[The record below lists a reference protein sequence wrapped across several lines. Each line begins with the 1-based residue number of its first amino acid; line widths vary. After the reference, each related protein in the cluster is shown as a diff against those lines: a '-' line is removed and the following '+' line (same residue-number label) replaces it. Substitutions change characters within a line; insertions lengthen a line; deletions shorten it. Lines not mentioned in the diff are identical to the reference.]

1 MAEKGSKP
9 KHQRTLS
16 VTKRKGSIG
25 SKDGKKSVTASP
37 GTASILSFFNNTPPP
52 RLACPLC
59 GQLVPRFRIN
69 QHIDSQCQNFQRED
83 GASIDTASASNIVT
97 TIKLASS
104 HSPPRKASKVHN
116 PDTGPSSPKE
126 EKPQREANTNTSP
139 YFKKHG
145 ASSPSQQ
152 VTTREMSSKTV
163 VRTID
168 LGSRLSSKL
177 SRRGLKQ
184 SLMSPE
190 DLQSQVDDIITIQNS
205 PEKDRRSE
213 ELSSSQK
220 ENHLPRGLGDQTTCL
235 MATETTNVTVESHS
249 TISLGRPQIESR
261 EEPLEHLESKSDSK
275 SESLSPV
282 VSLAPPP
289 LSSAPSKLNKRK
301 KVEKAEVSVKTRRM
315 STRSKKG
322 RYEKSDDGEPDEDL
336 TRNKLLT
343 STTTADDDDDD
354 DDRQHRTEESS
365 AGNCDT
371 LLKSSSEVPEEECE
385 RSTRE
390 RKGKLDEEGEQQ
402 QQQQQESTVTGSS
415 DQLTEPDT
423 DRRTDKED
431 SESPRLPYYLCNFLT
446 VLEAVLENEDDRMLF
461 NQEDLSAIHSFEH
474 LSVTGQKLYVRLFQR
489 KLKWLQVNKLNYNEI
504 STDLG
509 PVAQE
514 LVEGGFLQTDKDLQE
529 LGEVLD
535 LLPAPELRSLAK
547 TFHLGGPGSG
557 TQKHQLVEGLLKLS
571 RQRSLFALAPGQ
583 NNTGTVILKRAKQLA
598 GSCVRL
604 HRGPRAVFSRVLLLF
619 SLTDGLEEEEM
630 AGGGQGQLYTILLVN
645 SGRLAFPDYTV
656 QRRAKLFLD
665 REDLIRYEAAMRALQ
680 EVITAMQAGRWE
692 DALALYTA
700 AKTTWQEM
708 SKTYDL
714 SHQEGL
720 PVFLRCFTTGWAYTR
735 ILSRGVEVLQ
745 RLHCYK
751 EAVKEL
757 RSLLGQSVYCPDS
770 RGRWWDRLALNLQ
783 QHLKLPEQAIRSIRD
798 GLSDPLV
805 RTGHQLSLHQR
816 ANRMKESPSY
826 KKYRPLL
833 SDLPTIHVNDVTHV
847 TIRGQLFPHE
857 GGTGKNVFLMPAEE
871 EGGGEGG
878 YSTVMCSVEELSLA
892 HYRRQGF
899 DQGIHGEGSTFSTLF
914 GLLLWDVIFMD
925 GIPDVFR
932 NPYQPCPLD
941 LFTDCFYGN
950 RREAI
955 ETRVQ
960 VLCEASNETLH
971 NLMAEAWT
979 NQEGRV
985 CSLVNWERFSSLQRA
1000 QSLVSCLGGSFL
1012 GGMFTRMAKDY
1023 RHCRAGLPD
1032 LVVWNT
1038 TSNTYKLVEV
1048 KGPSD
1053 RLSQKQQIWLD
1064 ELQRLGAD
1072 VEVCHV
1078 TATGARAAWLE

>member
-1 MAEKGSKP
+1 MAEKGNKR
-9 KHQRTLS
+9 KQRSLS
-16 VTKRKGSIG
+16 VTKRKGVS
-25 SKDGKKSVTASP
+25 SKDGKKSANACP
-37 GTASILSFFNNTPPP
+37 GTASISSFFNNAPPP
-52 RLACPLC
+52 RLPCPLC

-69 QHIDSQCQNFQRED
+69 QHIDSQCQNFQREN
-83 GASIDTASASNIVT
+83 GASIDTASACNIVT
-97 TIKLASS
+97 TTKLASS
-104 HSPPRKASKVHN
+104 RSPSRKASKVHD
-116 PDTGPSSPKE
+116 PDTGPSSAKE
-126 EKPQREANTNTSP
+126 EKPQREVNTSP
-139 YFKKHG
+139 YFKKSG
-145 ASSPSQQ
+145 AASSQQ
-152 VTTREMSSKTV
+152 VNTREMSSKTV
-163 VRTID
+163 VRPID
-168 LGSRLSSKL
+168 IGSRLSSKL

-184 SLMSPE
+184 RLKSPE
-190 DLQSQVDDIITIQNS
+190 HLQSQVDDIITIQES
-205 PEKDRRSE
+205 PEKDGRSE
-213 ELSSSQK
+213 ELKS
-220 ENHLPRGLGDQTTCL
+220 
-235 MATETTNVTVESHS
+235 
-249 TISLGRPQIESR
+249 
-261 EEPLEHLESKSDSK
+261 ESKL
-275 SESLSPV
+275 ESLSPV
-282 VSLAPPP
+282 VSMAPRP
-289 LSSAPSKLNKRK
+289 LSCAPSRLNKRK
-301 KVEKAEVSVKTRRM
+301 KGGRAEVSVKTQRM

-322 RYEKSDDGEPDEDL
+322 RCEKRDGEEPDDDL
-336 TRNKLLT
+336 TRKQLLT
-343 STTTADDDDDD
+343 STTTTADGDK
-354 DDRQHRTEESS
+354 QHGTEESS
-365 AGNCDT
+365 TGNCDT
-371 LLKSSSEVPEEECE
+371 LLKSSSEVPEEE
-385 RSTRE
+385 RQR
-390 RKGKLDEEGEQQ
+390 RKVKLEEEGEGE
-402 QQQQQESTVTGSS
+402 ESTVTGSS

-423 DRRTDKED
+423 DRRTDEQD
-431 SESPRLPYYLCNFLT
+431 SESPRLPYYLGNFLT

-461 NQEDLSAIHSFEH
+461 NQLDLSAIHGFER

-514 LVEGGFLQTDKDLQE
+514 LVDGGFLQTDSDLQDLE
-529 LGEVLD
+529 EVLD

-583 NNTGTVILKRAKQLA
+583 NNIGTVILKRAKQLA

-619 SLTDGLEEEEM
+619 SLTDGLEEEET

-645 SGRLAFPDYTV
+645 SGRLAFPDYTI

-665 REDLIRYEAAMRALQ
+665 REDLIRLEYRFTVDLGQISLVSA
-680 EVITAMQAGRWE
+680 TGHWE

-714 SHQEGL
+714 RWGPLEAL

-745 RLHCYK
+745 RLRCYK

-757 RSLLGQSVYCPDS
+757 RSLLAQSVYCPDS

-783 QHLKLPEQAIRSIRD
+783 QHLKLPEQAIRAIRD
-798 GLSDPLV
+798 GLADPLV

-826 KKYRPLL
+826 KNYHPVL
-833 SDLPTIHVNDVTHV
+833 SDLPTIHINDVTHV

-871 EGGGEGG
+871 GAEGG

-914 GLLLWDVIFMD
+914 GLLLWDVIFTE

-960 VLCEASNETLH
+960 VLCEASIETLH

-985 CSLVNWERFSSLQRA
+985 CSLVNWERFASLQRA

-1012 GGMFTRMAKDY
+1012 GGMITRMAKDY

-1038 TSNTYKLVEV
+1038 SNNTYKLVEV

-1053 RLSQKQQIWLD
+1053 KLSQKQQIWLD

-1078 TATGARAAWLE
+1078 TATGARGAWLE

>member
-1 MAEKGSKP
+1 IKSQKGNKR
-9 KHQRTLS
+9 KQRSLS
-16 VTKRKGSIG
+16 ITKRKGYVS
-25 SKDGKKSVTASP
+25 SKDGKKSANACP
-37 GTASILSFFNNTPPP
+37 GTASISSFFNNALPP
-52 RLACPLC
+52 RLPCPLC

-83 GASIDTASASNIVT
+83 GASMDTASACNIVT
-97 TIKLASS
+97 TTKLASS
-104 HSPPRKASKVHN
+104 HSPSRRASKVHD
-116 PDTGPSSPKE
+116 PDTGPSCPKE
-126 EKPQREANTNTSP
+126 EKPQREANTSP
-139 YFKKHG
+139 YFKKSG
-145 ASSPSQQ
+145 ASSSSQQ
-152 VTTREMSSKTV
+152 INTREMSSKTV
-163 VRTID
+163 IRPID
-168 LGSRLSSKL
+168 IGSRLSSKL

-184 SLMSPE
+184 RLKSPG
-190 DLQSQVDDIITIQNS
+190 DIQSQVDDIITIQES
-205 PEKDRRSE
+205 PERDRRSE
-213 ELSSSQK
+213 EL
-220 ENHLPRGLGDQTTCL
+220 
-235 MATETTNVTVESHS
+235 
-249 TISLGRPQIESR
+249 
-261 EEPLEHLESKSDSK
+261 
-275 SESLSPV
+275 
-282 VSLAPPP
+282 
-289 LSSAPSKLNKRK
+289 NKRK
-301 KVEKAEVSVKTRRM
+301 KGGKAEVSVKTQRM
-315 STRSKKG
+315 STRSKKA
-322 RYEKSDDGEPDEDL
+322 RCEKRDGEEPDDDL

-343 STTTADDDDDD
+343 STTTTTADDDK
-354 DDRQHRTEESS
+354 QHGTEESS
-365 AGNCDT
+365 TGNCDT
-371 LLKSSSEVPEEECE
+371 LLKSSTEVPEEESQ
-385 RSTRE
+385 R
-390 RKGKLDEEGEQQ
+390 RKVKLEEEGEQEQ
-402 QQQQQESTVTGSS
+402 EESTVTGSS

-423 DRRTDKED
+423 DKGTDKQD
-431 SESPRLPYYLCNFLT
+431 SESPRLPYYLGNFLT

-461 NQEDLSAIHSFEH
+461 NQEDLSAIHGFER

-514 LVEGGFLQTDKDLQE
+514 LVEGGFLQTDSDLQE

-583 NNTGTVILKRAKQLA
+583 NNIGTVILKRAKQLA

-619 SLTDGLEEEEM
+619 SLTDGLEEEET

-680 EVITAMQAGRWE
+680 EVITAMQTGHWE
-692 DALALYTA
+692 DALGLYTA
-700 AKTTWQEM
+700 AKATWQET

-714 SHQEGL
+714 SHQEEL

-745 RLHCYK
+745 RLRCYK

-757 RSLLGQSVYCPDS
+757 RSLLSQSVYCPDS

-783 QHLKLPEQAIRSIRD
+783 QHLKLPEQAISSIRD

-826 KKYRPLL
+826 KNYHPVL

-871 EGGGEGG
+871 GAEGG

-914 GLLLWDVIFMD
+914 GLLLWDVIFME

-960 VLCEASNETLH
+960 VLCEASIETLH

-979 NQEGRV
+979 NQEGKV

-1012 GGMFTRMAKDY
+1012 GGMITRMAKDY

-1038 TSNTYKLVEV
+1038 SNNTYKLVEV

-1053 RLSQKQQIWLD
+1053 KLSQKQQIWLD

-1078 TATGARAAWLE
+1078 TRMASRLG